1 MINFVNF
8 IFNVLYIFIAILIPF
23 ILVIGFL
30 ILWEKWQERKDVYLD
45 DTSKIFRYDL
55 RKLKGGKNE

>member
-8 IFNVLYIFIAILIPF
+8 IFNILFYFLAVSIPLILVLAFF
-23 ILVIGFL
+23 ILAEYL
-30 ILWEKWQERKDVYLD
+30 EERNEVELD

-55 RKLKGGKNE
+55 RKLKGLK